1 MNDNSMNINLPKYII
16 IELNK
21 LQELNGKSSQANIKQ
36 ILKEYFKITD

>member
-1 MNDNSMNINLPKYII
+1 MNENSLDINLPKYLI

-21 LQELNGKSSQANIKQ
+21 LQKLNGKSSQANIKQ